1 MRKLLIL
8 FVLCLA
14 TVAVPNQPAKAD
26 VAPVQSPECTAA
38 KVITVAKK
46 AVFLTCLTTNNNCTE
61 EAMELND
68 AELHEFSV
76 CGG

>member
-14 TVAVPNQPAKAD
+14 TVAVPNQPAEAD
-26 VAPVQSPECTAA
+26 VAPVQSGECTAA
-38 KVITVAKK
+38 KVITAAKK
-46 AVFLTCLTTNNNCTE
+46 AVFLACLTTNNDCTQE
-61 EAMELND
+61 GSDLHN
-68 AELHEFSV
+68 AELHELSV

>member
-1 MRKLLIL
+1 MRKLLIFSAL
-8 FVLCLA
+8 WLA
-14 TVAVPNQPAKAD
+14 AVAVPNQPAKAD

-38 KVITVAKK
+38 KVITAAAR

-61 EAMELND
+61 ALTELND
-68 AELHEFSV
+68 AELHESSV